1 LNRRCLNQDASQI
14 DTSQYTHL
22 HFAFGFITHDFEI
35 NTGDVLTT
43 YEFAKFKALK
53 GPKRII
59 SFGGWDFSTGP
70 DTYTIFRDGVNVV
83 NRNKL
88 ATNIANFVNQHNL
101 DGVDIDWEYPGV
113 SIPRNKGQGLIT
125 T

>member
-1 LNRRCLNQDASQI
+1 MNLDAAQI
-14 DTSQYTHL
+14 DRTKYTHL
-22 HFAFGFITHDFEI
+22 HFAFGTIAPDFTV

-43 YEFAKFKALK
+43 YEFNNFKLIQ

-70 DTYTIFRDGVNVV
+70 DTYTIFRDGVTGT
-83 NRNKL
+83 NRQKL
-88 ATNIANFVNQHNL
+88 ATNIANFVNDNNL

-113 SIPRNKGQGLIT
+113 SKWPLP
-125 T
+125 

>member
-1 LNRRCLNQDASQI
+1 
-14 DTSQYTHL
+14 
-22 HFAFGFITHDFEI
+22 
-35 NTGDVLTT
+35 
-43 YEFAKFKALK
+43 LK